1 MNKLNQT
8 VHSTNR
14 TTNQSQK
21 TPQKKDNLKIT
32 NIKKKTFLIAF
43 SYLLH
48 INQRKKRER
57 LLSR

>member
-32 NIKKKTFLIAF
+32 NIKKTFLIAF

-48 INQRKKRER
+48 INQRKKREITV
-57 LLSR
+57 